1 MPEGDDE
8 WRMVSVEQKR
18 NIPGFKSRIVWTS
31 MPRDI
36 RALFKFS
43 FTNCFFNQMGTISE
57 GDLIIELEELTFEM
71 SLDDKIALQERID
84 AIIMSNMDS
93 MKSRGFVEEWKRQND
108 YLRAVLI
115 ELGVTNNPLRKN

>member
-1 MPEGDDE
+1 MLEKVIERLPQGDDE
-8 WRMVSVEQKR
+8 WKMVSVEQKR

-71 SLDDKIALQERID
+71 SLDDKIALQEKID
-84 AIIMSNMDS
+84 SIIISNMD
-93 MKSRGFVEEWKRQND
+93 
-108 YLRAVLI
+108 
-115 ELGVTNNPLRKN
+115 